1 MKFRQTDT
9 PAAAAA
15 KASLSTASAYRIEND
30 TRLPSQKVTRRSR
43 RRPDPLAGIFDEE
56 VVPLLNASPGLR
68 PVALYEEMMRR
79 HPQLDPGV
87 RRTLER
93 RVRAWQALYGPEQ
106 EIIFRQTH
114 EPGRMGLSDFTDM
127 ADLGVTI
134 DGTDLD
140 HRLYHF
146 RLAYSGFSH
155 AHVVLGGER
164 FVALA
169 EGLQNALWSLGG
181 VPREHR
187 TDSLSA
193 AFKNLDHAAAED
205 LTRRYDDL
213 CRHYGMVPSRNNPG
227 VAHENG
233 SIEGPHGHLKHALR
247 DALLMRGSR
256 DFDTVAAYRAF
267 VDELVSRRNRRHQA
281 RIDAERAVL
290 GPLPRL
296 RTQDFEEVLVRVT
309 SSGGF
314 TLRKVFYTVPS
325 RLIGHRLRVRL
336 YDDRL
341 ELFIGGTA
349 LMTLPRGRAQH
360 NGKHGH
366 VVNYHHVIQ
375 GLRRKPMALLNLV
388 YRDQLF
394 PRDAYRRTFEALLS
408 ALGERP
414 ACRRMVELLALAH
427 ERGCEAALAEHLAAL
442 LDTGQLPDPAEL
454 RRRFSPD
461 PAAVPCIEIPLGSL
475 AAYEALVPAGGGV

>member
-290 GPLPRL
+290 GPCPGCGPRTSK
-296 RTQDFEEVLVRVT
+296 RCWFE
-309 SSGGF
+309 
-314 TLRKVFYTVPS
+314 
-325 RLIGHRLRVRL
+325 
-336 YDDRL
+336 
-341 ELFIGGTA
+341 
-349 LMTLPRGRAQH
+349 
-360 NGKHGH
+360 
-366 VVNYHHVIQ
+366 
-375 GLRRKPMALLNLV
+375 
-388 YRDQLF
+388 
-394 PRDAYRRTFEALLS
+394 
-408 ALGERP
+408 
-414 ACRRMVELLALAH
+414 
-427 ERGCEAALAEHLAAL
+427 
-442 LDTGQLPDPAEL
+442 
-454 RRRFSPD
+454 
-461 PAAVPCIEIPLGSL
+461 
-475 AAYEALVPAGGGV
+475 